1 MVLFLEAA
9 FELKFRFRLSL
20 NDLVNDLV
28 TRTEFELGTDTQFDL
43 VPELTRFLYAS

>member
-20 NDLVNDLV
+20 NDLV

>member
-1 MVLFLEAA
+1 LVLFLEAA

-20 NDLVNDLV
+20 NDLV

>member
-1 MVLFLEAA
+1 LVLFLEAA

-20 NDLVNDLV
+20 NDLV

-43 VPELTRFLYAS
+43 VPELTRFLNAS